1 MEAKKNP
8 QPKLTDIAQ
17 FLIRKETPPVWGVE
31 DLDIKR
37 AQALKVLG
45 DKWLLHPKHAPRK
58 GNYDGWPIKGGVR

>member
-1 MEAKKNP
+1 MKPER
-8 QPKLTDIAQ
+8 KLVDVKQ

-58 GNYDGWPIKGGVR
+58 GNYDGWPVRGGAR